1 MTAKQNITVSLRR
14 ELLVRARAL
23 AAQRRV
29 SVSGLLEQ
37 EIEKQVTYARA
48 YAASRRKA
56 LALLKQG
63 MHLGGQAIANR
74 DALHDRA
81 GLR

>member
-1 MTAKQNITVSLRR
+1 MKRD
-14 ELLVRARAL
+14 LLARARAL
-23 AAQRRV
+23 AAQRRT
-29 SVSGLLEQ
+29 SVSGLLAQ
-37 EIEKQVTYARA
+37 ELEKQVANARA

-56 LALLKQG
+56 LALLRQG
-63 MHLGGQAIANR
+63 LHLGGQGIADR

>member
-1 MTAKQNITVSLRR
+1 MKRD
-14 ELLVRARAL
+14 LLTRARAL
-23 AAQRRV
+23 AAQRRT
-29 SVSGLLEQ
+29 SVSGLLAQ
-37 EIEKQVTYARA
+37 ELEKQVANARV

-56 LALLKQG
+56 LALLRQG
-63 MHLGGQAIANR
+63 LHLGGQGIADR